1 MFFTKSDLKGYCT
14 KKKKTKR
21 EKKEFWHIFFYYY
34 FSFLR
39 TFLFSDQK
47 FCSFFSFLFSV
58 LNHTHCT
65 KLKTS

>member
-14 KKKKTKR
+14 KKKK
-21 EKKEFWHIFFYYY
+21 KKEKRKSFGIYFFYHY